1 MDSFGDFL
9 RTATRP
15 FLVVLFGITLVAAE
29 FEGVELSL
37 PFQALAY
44 GVIGEWPI
52 ERLVLRAKESKD

>member
-1 MDSFGDFL
+1 MTGFGEFI

-15 FLVVLFGITLVAAE
+15 FLVVMLGITLVAAE

-44 GVIGEWPI
+44 GVVGEWPI
-52 ERLVLRAKESKD
+52 ERFVKRVKES